1 MTKFRKNIIVQLE
14 GWLEVSGVPIWNRS
28 KSWFIWITMLYS
40 DWRVRPYAGCHPKAA
55 LEKLDLI
62 VQAAIRRRAK
72 LPECF
77 PNTLLAE
84 KKYGVSKFSKSIPAQ
99 RNNLPE
105 DEWLQDSSAQCY
117 SQHSSRKVQGWGL
130 DFLIWAQKSQLPE
143 EGLNTRPW
151 LQKTEQSSNNLLQ
164 YGEPTFS
171 SHLCRLA
178 FKGTIN
184 MTRLTND
191 G

>member
-28 KSWFIWITMLYS
+28 KSWFIWITMLFT
-40 DWRVRPYAGCHPKAA
+40 DWRVCPYAGCHPKAA

-130 DFLIWAQKSQLPE
+130 DFLIWAQKIDFQRKVWTPDLDYKKRSS
-143 EGLNTRPW
+143 RPTTYCSMGNRHSVANSAAW
-151 LQKTEQSSNNLLQ
+151 
-164 YGEPTFS
+164 
-171 SHLCRLA
+171 HLRA
-178 FKGTIN
+178 P
-184 MTRLTND
+184 
-191 G
+191 